1 VEGATSLAS
10 RPIFVHRSDG
20 LKKLFSVLSLTA
32 LFLASCNSASEQNTS
47 LLLVSTT
54 STQDS
59 GLLDVLLPAF
69 TEKTGY
75 EVQLIAVGSGQAL
88 KIGEQGNADVIL
100 LHSPAA
106 EKEFVAKGLGIDRR
120 LVMHNDFVLVGP
132 PSDPARV
139 RDESPVAALTK
150 IFASRATFVSRGD
163 DSGTHVKEL
172 ALWKAAGLDPS
183 GEDWYLETGQGQG
196 ATLSITFEKGG
207 YALTDRGTF
216 LAYRSN
222 VDLEILVEGDPFL
235 LNVYHV
241 IIVNPEKWPSVNL
254 AGAKAFADF
263 ITSSEGQKI
272 IDEFGVE
279 KFGEPLFFP
288 DADKTDADLGLP

>member
-1 VEGATSLAS
+1 MKRL
-10 RPIFVHRSDG
+10 
-20 LKKLFSVLSLTA
+20 LSLTM
-32 LFLASCNSASEQNTS
+32 LLVIFLTACGTAVTSGTPQNTN
-47 LLLVSTT
+47 LLLISTT

-75 EVQLIAVGSGQAL
+75 NVQLVAVGSGQAL
-88 KIGEQGNADVIL
+88 KIGAEGNADIIL

-106 EKEFVAKGLGIDRR
+106 EKQFMADGFGIDRR

-132 PSDPARV
+132 SADPAGIRGKSPLEAL
-139 RDESPVAALTK
+139 DE

-163 DSGTHVKEL
+163 ESGTHVKEL
-172 ALWKAAGLDPS
+172 ALWKNAELDPA

-196 ATLSITFEKGG
+196 ATLSIASEKSG
-207 YALTDRGTF
+207 YAITDRGTF
-216 LAYRSN
+216 LAYKSN

-241 IIVNPEKWPSVNL
+241 ITVNPERWPNVNL
-254 AGAKAFADF
+254 EGAKAFADF
-263 ITSSEGQKI
+263 VTSPQGQKI
-272 IDEFGVE
+272 IGEFGMD
-279 KFGEPLFFP
+279 KYRQQLFVP
-288 DADKTDADLGLP
+288 DADKTDEELGLQ

>member
-1 VEGATSLAS
+1 MKTLAS
-10 RPIFVHRSDG
+10 WFLIVAF
-20 LKKLFSVLSLTA
+20 LLS
-32 LFLASCNSASEQNTS
+32 SCNLAPSQNHD

-75 EVQLIAVGSGQAL
+75 NVQLVAVGSGQAL

-100 LHSPAA
+100 LHSPNA
-106 EKEFVAKGLGIDRR
+106 EKEFVARGFGIDRR
-120 LVMHNDFVLVGP
+120 LVMHNDFVIVGT
-132 PSDPARV
+132 PSDPAGIRG
-139 RDESPVAALTK
+139 ESPVEAFKKIHAAG
-150 IFASRATFVSRGD
+150 ATFVSRGD

-172 ALWKAAGLDPS
+172 ALWANAGLTPPVES
-183 GEDWYLETGQGQG
+183 WYLETGQGQG
-196 ATLSITFEKGG
+196 TTLSIASEKSG

-216 LAYRSN
+216 LAYKAN

-241 IIVNPEKWPSVNL
+241 ITVNPEEHPSVNIE
-254 AGAKAFADF
+254 GARAFADF
-263 ITSSEGQKI
+263 ITSPEGQTI
-272 IDEFGVE
+272 IAEFGVDEFG
-279 KFGEPLFFP
+279 EPFFFP
-288 DADKTDADLGLP
+288 DADKTDADLGLE

>member
-1 VEGATSLAS
+1 MK
-10 RPIFVHRSDG
+10 RF
-20 LKKLFSVLSLTA
+20 LSLT
-32 LFLASCNSASEQNTS
+32 LFLAIFLTACGTVAPSDTPQNTN

-75 EVQLIAVGSGQAL
+75 NVQLVAVGSGQAL
-88 KIGEQGNADVIL
+88 KIGAEGNADVIL

-106 EKEFVAKGLGIDRR
+106 EKQFMADDFGIDRR

-132 PSDPARV
+132 PSDPAGIRGK
-139 RDESPVAALTK
+139 SPVEALNE
-150 IFASRATFVSRGD
+150 IFASRVTFVSRGD
-163 DSGTHVKEL
+163 ESGTHVKEL
-172 ALWKAAGLDPS
+172 ALWKNAGLEPA

-196 ATLSITFEKGG
+196 PTLSIASEKGG
-207 YALTDRGTF
+207 YAITDRGTF
-216 LAYRSN
+216 LAYKSN

-241 IIVNPEKWPSVNL
+241 ITVNPEKWPNVNL
-254 AGAKAFADF
+254 EGAQAFADF
-263 ITSSEGQKI
+263 VTSPAGQKLI
-272 IDEFGVE
+272 GEFGVD
-279 KFGEPLFFP
+279 KYGQQLFIP
-288 DADKTDADLGLP
+288 DADKTDEELGLQ

>member
-1 VEGATSLAS
+1 
-10 RPIFVHRSDG
+10 
-20 LKKLFSVLSLTA
+20 LKKFHSVLLLAA
-32 LFLASCNSASEQNTS
+32 LFLAACNSTKQNTA

-69 TEKTGY
+69 TEETDY
-75 EVQLIAVGSGQAL
+75 SVQLVAVGSGQAL

-100 LHSPAA
+100 LHSPDA
-106 EKEFVAKGLGIDRR
+106 EKEFVAKGFGIDRR
-120 LVMHNDFVLVGP
+120 LVMHNDFVIVGP
-132 PSDPARV
+132 PSDPARI
-139 RDESPVAALTK
+139 RGEDPVEAFKK
-150 IFASRATFVSRGD
+150 IFASGATFVSRGD

-172 ALWKAAGLDPS
+172 ALWKNAGLDPT

-196 ATLSITFEKGG
+196 ATLSIASEKGG

-216 LAYRSN
+216 LAYQAN
-222 VDLEILVEGDPFL
+222 VDLEILVEADPFL

-241 IIVNPEKWPSVNL
+241 ITVSPEKWPSVNL
-254 AGAKAFADF
+254 EGARAFADF
-263 ITSSEGQKI
+263 ITSTEGQEI
-272 IDEFGVE
+272 IGEFGLE
-279 KFGEPLFFP
+279 DYGEPLFFP

>member
-1 VEGATSLAS
+1 
-10 RPIFVHRSDG
+10 
-20 LKKLFSVLSLTA
+20 LKKFLAILSVVF
-32 LFLASCNSASEQNTS
+32 FLASCNPTTQNKD

-69 TEKTGY
+69 TAKTGY
-75 EVQLIAVGSGQAL
+75 NVQLVAVGSGQAL

-106 EKEFVAKGLGIDRR
+106 EKEFVAKGFGIDRR
-120 LVMHNDFVLVGP
+120 LVMHNDFVIVGP
-132 PSDPARV
+132 VSDPAMIRG
-139 RDESPVAALTK
+139 ETPVDALKK
-150 IFASRATFVSRGD
+150 IFASRITFVSRGD

-172 ALWKAAGLDPS
+172 ALWENAGLDPA

-196 ATLSITFEKGG
+196 ATLSIASEKDG

-216 LAYRSN
+216 LAYKSN

-241 IIVNPEKWPSVNL
+241 ITVNPEKFPNINL
-254 AGAKAFADF
+254 EGAKAFADF
-263 ITSSEGQKI
+263 VTSDEGQKI
-272 IDEFGVE
+272 MAEFGVE
-279 KFGEPLFFP
+279 KYGQALFFP
-288 DADKTDADLGLP
+288 DAGKLDAELGL

>member
-1 VEGATSLAS
+1 M
-10 RPIFVHRSDG
+10 
-20 LKKLFSVLSLTA
+20 KKPVSVLLVVLIFLT
-32 LFLASCNSASEQNTS
+32 SCNTKSQNTD

-69 TEKTGY
+69 TAQTGY
-75 EVQLIAVGSGQAL
+75 NVQLVAVGSGQAL

-106 EKEFVAKGLGIDRR
+106 EKDFVANGFGIDRR

-132 PSDPARV
+132 ASDPAVIRGGNPA
-139 RDESPVAALTK
+139 EALKK
-150 IFASRATFVSRGD
+150 ISALGATFVSRGD

-172 ALWKAAGLDPS
+172 ALWKNAGFDPA
-183 GEDWYLETGQGQG
+183 GQDWYLETGQGQG
-196 ATLSITFEKGG
+196 ATLSIASEKGA

-216 LAYRSN
+216 LAYKSN
-222 VDLEILVEGDPFL
+222 VDLETLVEGDPFL

-241 IIVNPEKWPSVNL
+241 ITVNPEKWPKVNL
-254 AGAKAFADF
+254 EGAKAFADF

-272 IDEFGVE
+272 IAGFGVE
-279 KFGEPLFFP
+279 KYSQPLFLP